1 MQDERTI
8 RVIGDEAF
16 KKLQNAH
23 VLVFGLGGVGGYV
36 CEALVRAGV
45 KHFTIVDND
54 VVQES
59 NLNRQIIALKSTIGQ
74 KKVDAMKQ
82 RMLQIREDCV
92 IHCRDLFYLPD
103 TFSNEL
109 FENVD
114 YIVDAIDTI
123 SAKIDLVLRAQELSI
138 PLISCMGT
146 GNKLHPELLEITDLY
161 KTEMCPVCKVMRR
174 ELKKRHVRKLKVV
187 YSKEQPVKT
196 NTRTPGS
203 VSFVPSVAGLLIA
216 SEVVRDLMKG

>member
-16 KKLQNAH
+16 KKLQNAR

-103 TFSNEL
+103 TVSNEL

>member
-103 TFSNEL
+103 TVSNEL

>member
-16 KKLQNAH
+16 KKLQNAR
-23 VLVFGLGGVGGYV
+23 VLVFGLGGVGGYA

-103 TFSNEL
+103 TVSNEL

>member
-103 TFSNEL
+103 NVSNEL

>member
-161 KTEMCPVCKVMRR
+161 KTDMCPVCKVMRR

>member
-59 NLNRQIIALKSTIGQ
+59 NLNRQIIALESTIGQ

-103 TFSNEL
+103 TVSNEL

-123 SAKIDLVLRAQELSI
+123 SAKIDLVLKAQELSI